1 MATVIRIIKYEGTEE
16 ALQKAI
22 AQSLPLGQ
30 KLCNGYTITVAE
42 HQNDL
47 PPLLTLEEQR
57 VADLFRGI
65 APPREMEADQDQLG
79 PFGQYLEKM
88 RSSPIPADVMHLANC
103 CCPPKGHKGAW
114 AAGPC
119 PIHQGIRRSL

>member
-16 ALQKAI
+16 AVQKAI

-30 KLCNGYTITVAE
+30 KLCTGYTITVAE

-65 APPREMEADQDQLG
+65 APVRESEIHDMDG
-79 PFGQYLEKM
+79 PFAKAM
-88 RSSPIPADVMHLANC
+88 RE
-103 CCPPKGHKGAW
+103 
-114 AAGPC
+114 AGK
-119 PIHQGIRRSL
+119 L

>member
-16 ALQKAI
+16 ALQKTI

-47 PPLLTLEEQR
+47 PPLLTLEDQR

-65 APPREMEADQDQLG
+65 APVRESETHDMDG
-79 PFGQYLEKM
+79 PFAKAM
-88 RSSPIPADVMHLANC
+88 RE
-103 CCPPKGHKGAW
+103 
-114 AAGPC
+114 AGK
-119 PIHQGIRRSL
+119 L

>member
-16 ALQKAI
+16 AVQKAI

-30 KLCNGYTITVAE
+30 KLCTSYTITVAE

-65 APPREMEADQDQLG
+65 APVREMEIDQDQLG
-79 PFGQYLEKM
+79 PFGRHMASLNITGSREAFV
-88 RSSPIPADVMHLANC
+88 RFTSCNCNIPGYENL
-103 CCPPKGHKGAW
+103 
-114 AAGPC
+114 PC
-119 PIHQGIRRSL
+119 PRHPGKL

>member
-16 ALQKAI
+16 AVQRAI

-30 KLCNGYTITVAE
+30 KLCTGYTITVAE

-65 APPREMEADQDQLG
+65 APASEAEVDSGQLG
-79 PFGQYLEKM
+79 PFGKYLEQVC
-88 RSSPIPADVMHLANC
+88 SDSAGC
-103 CCPPKGHKGAW
+103 CCPPKGHKGVW

-119 PIHQGIRRSL
+119 PVHQGLRRSL